1 MIRPLDEIVRDQ
13 EAVFAELLAAER
25 EVERLA
31 LGGQQM
37 GLIDGETSALD
48 EALERLHVAQHRFDA
63 LAAEALHSAL
73 NPPHAC

>member
-1 MIRPLDEIVRDQ
+1 VIRPLDEIVRDQ

-31 LGGQQM
+31 LAGQQM
-37 GLIDGETSALD
+37 GLIAGETSALD
-48 EALERLHVAQHRFDA
+48 DALERLHAAQHRFDA

-73 NPPHAC
+73 NPRRAC